1 MDSHT
6 SRQAQ
11 QDRIEIPSGPKLRL
25 KGGLRR
31 FLATHRPP
39 SGTFRSG
46 EARFQRVGEVTRSEV
61 RFTNG
66 LGRDTR
72 AAHLSLGLAGHPAR
86 ACIAGGELLL
96 PN

>member
-11 QDRIEIPSGPKLRL
+11 QDRVEVPSGPKLRL

-31 FLATHRPP
+31 FLAPRRHP
-39 SGTFRSG
+39 SGTFRFG

-61 RFTNG
+61 LFTNG

-72 AAHLSLGLAGHPAR
+72 AAHLSLGLAGHPSR
-86 ACIAGGELLL
+86 TCISGGELLL